1 MSSKVG
7 ASLATETGPT
17 WSLEVVLVA
26 MASVVDGN
34 TASVV
39 GVDVGSVGVSGVGV
53 LHINGALLPQSMAGS
68 ADVTAGDG
76 GGDGAL
82 QPESVAGSADV
93 SACRAPVGD
102 GAVVKRRRAE
112 TSCRTVSAVTVAV

>member
-7 ASLATETGPT
+7 ASLATETGPP
-17 WSLEVVLVA
+17 WSLEVVVAA
-26 MASVVDGN
+26 MASVVDGD

-53 LHINGALLPQSMAGS
+53 LHINGALLRDSMAGS

-93 SACRAPVGD
+93 AACRAPVGD
-102 GAVVKRRRAE
+102 GAVVKRRGAE
-112 TSCRTVSAVTVAV
+112 TSC

>member
-39 GVDVGSVGVSGVGV
+39 GVDVGSVGASGVSV
-53 LHINGALLPQSMAGS
+53 LHIKGALLPESMAGS
-68 ADVTAGDG
+68 AVVMAGDG

-102 GAVVKRRRAE
+102 GAVVKRRTAE

>member
-34 TASVV
+34 TACVV
-39 GVDVGSVGVSGVGV
+39 GVDVGSVGASGVSV
-53 LHINGALLPQSMAGS
+53 LHIKGALPPRSMAGS
-68 ADVTAGDG
+68 ALVMAGDG

-93 SACRAPVGD
+93 AACRAPVGD